1 MSKTERRTHSF
12 EFRVSQDGET
22 PKISGY
28 AAVFN
33 SPSLDM
39 GWIEEV
45 DPQAFDSVLKA
56 ADTDVRC
63 LWNHNDDH
71 VLGRQS
77 AGTLSLNV
85 DSKGLS
91 YEVTPPDTQFARD
104 LIVSMRRKDIT
115 GSSFGFIVSRDQ
127 WTDNADG
134 TITRRILEFDS
145 LIDVSP
151 VAFPAYPEASST
163 VRGLPE
169 SMPTEYRS
177 RFEKRA
183 NVAGCLCGCSQC
195 LADTCNLC
203 SDDDC
208 DDEVCSCYQ
217 QRSVNESE
225 RHKMAMRLELLKLGS
240 K

>member
-1 MSKTERRTHSF
+1 MPKTERRTHNI

-22 PKISGY
+22 PKIGGY

-33 SPSLDM
+33 SSSFDM
-39 GWIEEV
+39 GWTEEIAP
-45 DPQAFDSVLKA
+45 DAFDSVLKSK
-56 ADTDVRC
+56 DTDVRC

-77 AGTLSLNV
+77 AGTLGLTV
-85 DSKGLS
+85 DSKGLA

-104 LIVSMRRKDIT
+104 LMVSMRRKDIT
-115 GSSFGFIVSRDQ
+115 GSSFGFIVKRDQ
-127 WTDNADG
+127 WTDNSDG
-134 TITRRILEFDS
+134 SVTRRILEFDM
-145 LIDVSP
+145 LLDVSP
-151 VAFPAYPEASST
+151 VTFPAYPDATSK
-163 VRGLPE
+163 VRSLPE

-203 SDDDC
+203 SAGDC

-217 QRSVNESE
+217 QRSINESE
-225 RHKMAMRLELLKLGS
+225 RHKMAMRLALLTIGQ
-240 K
+240 